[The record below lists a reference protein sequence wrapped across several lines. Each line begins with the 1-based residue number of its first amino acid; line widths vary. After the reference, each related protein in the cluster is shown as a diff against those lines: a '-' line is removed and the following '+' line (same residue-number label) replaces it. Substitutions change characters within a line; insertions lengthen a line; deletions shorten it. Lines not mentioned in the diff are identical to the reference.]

1 MKKIL
6 AVLLVLVVLFSFAA
20 CQKNPDSNI
29 NNSTPS
35 NSQTQNPT
43 DNNKETTNT
52 TDAPNN
58 EVNATNWGV
67 SERCSAQSSTSESFY
82 INFPKFTG
90 YSEGCGLVAEQLDDT
105 MVIVS
110 GQNDKCPE
118 IGSLSELFPAYF
130 DHLQF
135 TLEGI
140 YGILSDNYKFSLK
153 TNTSETVG
161 DYNMHK
167 FVGEIEFDNDGEHVK
182 YAFVAYAAALKSN
195 GANAYWVV
203 YDTSKDQSKSQLIA
217 EHALNMAKTFRE
229 EQ

>member
-6 AVLLVLVVLFSFAA
+6 SILLVLVVLLTFAA

-29 NNSTPS
+29 DNSTPS
-35 NSQTQNPT
+35 NSQIQDPT
-43 DNNKETTNT
+43 DNKETTNT
-52 TDAPNN
+52 TEAPND
-58 EVNATNWGV
+58 EVNASNWGV

-90 YSEGCGLVAEQLDDT
+90 YSEGYGLVAEQLDDT

-118 IGSLSELFPAYF
+118 ISSLSELFPQYF

-140 YGILSDNYKFSLK
+140 YGILSDNA
-153 TNTSETVG
+153 V
-161 DYNMHK
+161 
-167 FVGEIEFDNDGEHVK
+167 
-182 YAFVAYAAALKSN
+182 
-195 GANAYWVV
+195 
-203 YDTSKDQSKSQLIA
+203 
-217 EHALNMAKTFRE
+217 FR
-229 EQ
+229 

>member
-6 AVLLVLVVLFSFAA
+6 SILLVIAVLFSLAA
-20 CQKNPDSNI
+20 CQKAPD
-29 NNSTPS
+29 NNSDSTTPG
-35 NSQTQNPT
+35 NSQTQKPT
-43 DNNKETTNT
+43 GDNQETTNT
-52 TDAPNN
+52 TEKPDD
-58 EVNATNWGV
+58 EINAENWGV

-90 YSEGCGLVAEQLDDT
+90 YSEGYGLVAEQLDDT
-105 MVIVS
+105 MVVVS
-110 GQNDKCPE
+110 GQNDKCPT
-118 IGSLSELFPAYF
+118 INSLSELFPAYF

-153 TNTSETVG
+153 SNSSEKIG
-161 DYNMHK
+161 DYQMHK

-182 YAFVAYAAALKSN
+182 YAFVAYAATLKSN

-203 YDTSKDQSKSQLIA
+203 YDTSKDQSKGELIA